1 MTPPKAGKQDHSLR
15 NPWPPEHI
23 SRTGELRWRTVAILL
38 CTGIA
43 LLRVS
48 CAQAVDWKAEQQA
61 LEGKIESQSITINQL
76 QQGLRQQQEQALET
90 ITQERDLLAELEII
104 DVRLLEKLAKL
115 HTLEDSIGAQQK
127 LIAAKEQE
135 ISAIQLEKQKTQGHL
150 QKRITAFYK
159 FGRIGIINVAFSAD
173 TLPKLLSINDSFT
186 TLIEYDQNILSQYRQ
201 TLEGLEQTK
210 KALTLEVNLLDTFFT
225 QAKQETEAIEQTR
238 QEKNELLAQIRTQT
252 KLHEQAAQEIAKAAG
267 NLSAQLATM
276 KQRKEHLRQGFL
288 MEKGQLPTPVNGQ
301 VIALYGQ
308 PRKNKMGVDGI
319 ATGIVLSAP
328 DGSKVK
334 AIYEGIVHF
343 AGYMQGYGNTIII
356 DHGFKYYSV
365 ISRVETIL
373 KAEGDRVAAGEEIG
387 ITGETA
393 NLVEEGIYLEIRH
406 DIETQD
412 PILWLDKNN
421 LVLP

>member
-1 MTPPKAGKQDHSLR
+1 MKPQETVHHDHSLR
-15 NPWPPEHI
+15 PLCRPRNRARRK
-23 SRTGELRWRTVAILL
+23 RTF
-38 CTGIA
+38 IA
-43 LLRVS
+43 LLCVGAACIIRAT
-48 CAQAVDWKAEQQA
+48 CAQAADWKAEQQA

-90 ITQERDLLAELEII
+90 ISQERDLLAELEII

-115 HTLEDSIGAQQK
+115 HTLEDTISAQQG

-135 ISAIQLEKQKTQGHL
+135 IAAIQSKKQQTQDHL
-150 QKRITAFYK
+150 QKRISAFYK
-159 FGRIGIINVAFSAD
+159 FGRIGIVNVAFSAD

-186 TLIEYDQNILSQYRQ
+186 TLIEYDQNILRQYRQ
-201 TLEGLEQTK
+201 TLEGLEQTR
-210 KALTLEVNLLDTFFT
+210 KALTLETDLLATFLS

-252 KLHEQAAQEIAKAAG
+252 QLHEQAAQEIAKAAG
-267 NLSAQLATM
+267 NLSAQLAAM
-276 KQRKEHLRQGFL
+276 KQRQEHLSQGFL
-288 MEKGQLPTPVNGQ
+288 MEKGQLPVPVNGQ

-334 AIYEGIVHF
+334 AIHEGIVHF

-365 ISRVETIL
+365 ISRIETIL

-393 NLVEEGIYLEIRH
+393 NLVEDGIYLEIRH
-406 DIETQD
+406 ATETQD
-412 PILWLDKNN
+412 PMLWLDKDN